1 MILILNKE
9 HATGIKNANTILA
22 KRLEDTVDVALTP
35 VSRANAW
42 QVVSHRAP
50 VIFSFHFIHLIFIR
64 WVLFRKRQDVFFCH
78 GAVEWTD
85 YSLVKFAV
93 LKTVYACAHK
103 LSAAVLYVSENTR
116 NRVALRAKKACI
128 IRNVDRASRTY
139 QVQLKDKPD
148 FVYFGR
154 LHQAKNI
161 PAIAELADIYGARF
175 DYQPKI
181 YIWGPGDLTIVA
193 TVKAKTDLQVIYK
206 GTFSNLQEIAA
217 ECDGNIFFSGNENE
231 PFGIAYLDALELNM
245 VPVLPEKA
253 GASEVLEGGVL
264 KYASLDGL
272 KRKIRSCQ
280 MQQNTTIHLTN
291 TDDIEKLK
299 RHFSAT

>member
-1 MILILNKE
+1 VILILNKE

-22 KRLEDTVDVALTP
+22 KRLEDTVDVELTT

-42 QVVSHRAP
+42 QVLMHRAP

-64 WVLFRKRQDVFFCH
+64 WVLFRKRRDVFFCH
-78 GAVEWTD
+78 GAVEWRD
-85 YSLVKFAV
+85 YSLVKFSV
-93 LKTVYACAHK
+93 LKAIYACAHK

-116 NRVALRAKKACI
+116 HRVAVRAKQSYI

-139 QVQLKDKPD
+139 QVHLKDEPD

-161 PAIAELADIYGARF
+161 PAIAELAEMYGARF
-175 DYQPKI
+175 GYQPKI
-181 YIWGPGDLTIVA
+181 YIWGPGDLTIVDK
-193 TVKAKTDLQVIYK
+193 VKAKTGLQVIYK
-206 GTFSNLQEIAA
+206 GTFSDLQEIAV
-217 ECDGNIFFSGNENE
+217 ECNGNIFFSGNENE

-245 VPVLPEKA
+245 VPILPEKA

-264 KYASLDGL
+264 KYASLDAL
-272 KRKIRSCQ
+272 KTQIRSCQ
-280 MQQNTTIHLTN
+280 MQKNTTIHLTN

-299 RHFSAT
+299 RLFSGT